1 MPLNR
6 PSTIRAAPIET
17 TFTIFLARPTKF
29 YTKSYWAL
37 FIAIKILFVA
47 ISLALGACHHFT
59 SKRATSAE
67 DFNFK
72 RSLRIE
78 MATFAAILIATV
90 TLVSFTPP
98 KILSQER
105 STSTA
110 PGSSLSQSSYS
121 IPITFDNGMKGVISI
136 PKLTLGTPSP
146 ISIDLNGPK
155 VQSAKNMYIYF
166 SDAALN
172 LTDIQVTLT
181 GSKNHYTS

>member
-1 MPLNR
+1 
-6 PSTIRAAPIET
+6 
-17 TFTIFLARPTKF
+17 
-29 YTKSYWAL
+29 
-37 FIAIKILFVA
+37 
-47 ISLALGACHHFT
+47 
-59 SKRATSAE
+59 
-67 DFNFK
+67 
-72 RSLRIE
+72 

-166 SDAALN
+166 SNAALN

-181 GSKNHYTS
+181 GSKNHYISQLLLPAKGNWHLDVQILLDPFTEAQASPDIVIK